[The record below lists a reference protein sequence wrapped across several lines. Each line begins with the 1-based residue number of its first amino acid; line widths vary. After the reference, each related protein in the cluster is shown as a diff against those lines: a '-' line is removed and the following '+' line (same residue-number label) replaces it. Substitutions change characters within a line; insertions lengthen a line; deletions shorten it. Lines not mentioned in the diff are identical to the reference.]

1 MGKFR
6 NLLLALAGAAALTA
20 TAPALGLAAA
30 PVINEHF
37 NFTSDPYVQ
46 NWCGIEGTSVD
57 RVVGHFKLDASGAS
71 IENIQSKS
79 LFTATA
85 SGKSMEIHI
94 TGLVKVSAPIDNGD
108 GTFTVIVR
116 NMGSRPQFKLPNG
129 PLLVRSGGQ
138 GIFGL
143 TFDSSTGE
151 FISFE
156 VIDVKGPHPAGCDI
170 IVAALT

>member
-1 MGKFR
+1 MRKFR
-6 NLLLALAGAAALTA
+6 HLLLAFAGAAALTA
-20 TAPALGLAAA
+20 TVPALAAA

-37 NFTSDPYVQ
+37 SFTSDPYAQ

-71 IENIQSKS
+71 IDNIQSKS

-85 SGKSMEIHI
+85 SGESMEIHI
-94 TGLVKVSAPIDNGD
+94 TGVVKVSAPIDNGD

-116 NMGSRPQFKLPNG
+116 NMGARPQFKLPNG
-129 PLLVRSGGQ
+129 PLLVRSAGH

-151 FISFE
+151 FVSFE
-156 VIDVKGPHPAGCDI
+156 VIDLKGPHPAGCDI